1 MEKLEIRKNK
11 TYKGNKL
18 KKKATKLKISGNYS
32 TKQFSNYIQP
42 NQNVFQN
49 INSLLS
55 NQTKTDSSKISYGGS
70 ISSSNSN
77 ILLNS
82 KEKNL
87 NSNLKNIN
95 NNERLFKISK
105 AIPKKMK
112 SMGSSRKSNLDGE
125 FLKKAVKLFH
135 KILIKENE
143 QNVMKEKF
151 AARNNSSTRV
161 IGSKLIQD
169 ILNEKNKIISK
180 RSRKSAKFLEDNNN
194 SYNNS
199 STFFKFGEN
208 KNKKISSK
216 FANKFNI
223 KNDQFGKNKLTHIS
237 EREFLKIKSNKELN
251 LYIKKNIMTNNN
263 NEMKIKNL
271 EIDDKYHNKNEIDK
285 LKNKNFQLTT
295 FDIETKKLE
304 KILAEDK
311 YQDELRNLFLCDNL
325 YDSLDEDEF
334 ETSVKMN
341 NIYIGPNDI
350 SGYIIDSLTLIASFL
365 SLLYFPFFLAFSLD
379 NYKLHIYS
387 TTYIIYIFIE
397 FIYLIDLFSGFF
409 RAFYNFEEVLIV
421 KKRYMSL
428 NYIKNSFLFDL
439 IEAIP
444 FFIFLNEAKGECNK
458 IGAYN
463 FAFTDNLKYSL
474 LFLKILKIFKTFK
487 NSVVKAIVK
496 FLNNSDFFSEW
507 KMVLINVFVIICAL
521 HISSCYFIFLGKN
534 KYPGWIDERL
544 ENGTNIEKYIA
555 SLYYV
560 VTTLTTVGYGD
571 ITGNSIHERLFQII
585 LLIVGTFSY
594 SWLLTYISNYIKKH
608 NEKYLIYEEKVKILE
623 EIKINFPNSNPNSH
637 DRIIR
642 YLNYN
647 KNKYKHN
654 IKYVLD
660 SLPSSIQNNLII
672 EIYKPII
679 KNFLF
684 FKYFDNSDFFVKLVT
699 SMKPILSMKDDI
711 LVNERDVIE
720 DIIFI
725 KKGILS
731 L

>member
-11 TYKGNKL
+11 TDKGNKL
-18 KKKATKLKISGNYS
+18 KKKAAKLKYSGNYS

-42 NQNVFQN
+42 NQNVFQD

-55 NQTKTDSSKISYGGS
+55 NQTKTDSSKISFGGS

-82 KEKNL
+82 NEENS
-87 NSNLKNIN
+87 NSNLNNIS
-95 NNERLFKISK
+95 NNEKLFSKISK

-112 SMGSSRKSNLDGE
+112 SIGYSRKSNLEGE
-125 FLKKAVKLFH
+125 FLKNAVKLFH

-151 AARNNSSTRV
+151 ASSINNSTKV
-161 IGSKLIQD
+161 IGSNLIQD
-169 ILNEKNKIISK
+169 ILNEKNKIISR
-180 RSRKSAKFLEDNNN
+180 RSRKYSEDKNKSN
-194 SYNNS
+194 YNS
-199 STFFKFGEN
+199 SIFFKFGEN
-208 KNKKISSK
+208 KSKKISSK
-216 FANKFNI
+216 FNKFNI
-223 KNDQFGKNKLTHIS
+223 KNDQFGKNKLTHIT

-251 LYIKKNIMTNNN
+251 LYIKKNIGKISMKNIN

-271 EIDDKYHNKNEIDK
+271 EIDDKYHNRNEKNK
-285 LKNKNFQLTT
+285 LKNKNSQLTT
-295 FDIETKKLE
+295 FDIDTKKLG

-311 YQDELRNLFLCDNL
+311 YQDELRNLFFCDNL

-379 NYKLHIYS
+379 NCKVHIYS

-544 ENGTNIEKYIA
+544 ENGAKIEKYIA

-623 EIKINFPNSNPNSH
+623 EIKINFPNLNPKLY

-642 YLNYN
+642 YLKYN
-647 KNKYKHN
+647 KNKYKYN
-654 IKYVLD
+654 IK
-660 SLPSSIQNNLII
+660 SK
-672 EIYKPII
+672 EIYKF
-679 KNFLF
+679 NL
-684 FKYFDNSDFFVKLVT
+684 
-699 SMKPILSMKDDI
+699 LS
-711 LVNERDVIE
+711 N
-720 DIIFI
+720 
-725 KKGILS
+725 
-731 L
+731 